1 MFQKT
6 NKEKFKTLF
15 FLNKKIISVT
25 KLMLK
30 SRLFKLVRKVRKF
43 ELEKWGIGG

>member
-6 NKEKFKTLF
+6 NKEKI
-15 FLNKKIISVT
+15 KKIISVT